1 MRIKLAVHVAEVLD
15 RPLLDRTL
23 PDRTLPGRT
32 PLPDRTLPA
41 AALGPAVS
49 IVAMCAQWVS
59 NAANAPTDT
68 APTKWYA
75 TVIRMLT
82 LPTLISVAAAPSLR
96 RALTPNKCKRVPRLS

>member
-15 RPLLDRTL
+15 RPLPDRTL
-23 PDRTLPGRT
+23 PDRTLPDRT
-32 PLPDRTLPA
+32 PLPDRPLPA

-59 NAANAPTDT
+59 NAANATTDT

-75 TVIRMLT
+75 AQRRI

-96 RALTPNKCKRVPRLS
+96 RRGP